1 MMRGFRLFIFLA
13 FIGLQSSCSDTPK
26 LTADDKL
33 TIDTTT
39 YSLNKK
45 IDVENAKW
53 CSEHSDSIIKK
64 AVDSLIIL
72 RRKQIAKQLEDI
84 KTIQ

>member
-1 MMRGFRLFIFLA
+1 MMREFKLFIFFA
-13 FIGLQSSCSDTPK
+13 ITVMQSSCSDAPK

-64 AVDSLIIL
+64 AVDPLIIL